1 MKKTEGSGL
10 QPGTLWQRSKRRL
23 LGGATTP
30 NTDAA
35 VLVRGGGGCTRGK
48 SKGGQ
53 NNGDQGNSA
62 ADHGDLE
69 GIKL

>member
-1 MKKTEGSGL
+1 MLEE
-10 QPGTLWQRSKRRL
+10 L
-23 LGGATTP
+23 LLRAATAADG
-30 NTDAA
+30 NTAILA
-35 VLVRGGGGCTRGK
+35 RGGWGGTRSK